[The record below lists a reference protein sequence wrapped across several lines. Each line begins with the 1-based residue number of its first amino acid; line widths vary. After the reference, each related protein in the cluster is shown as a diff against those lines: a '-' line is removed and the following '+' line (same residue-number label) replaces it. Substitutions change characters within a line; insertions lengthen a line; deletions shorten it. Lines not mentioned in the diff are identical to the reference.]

1 MEAETSSGDPPTTEF
16 EDHICDRL
24 HISED
29 SPSRI
34 RTRVEVTPFSETVD
48 LQAKRASNNTACINM
63 KVDDWV
69 SEGTDKSER
78 LSRIA
83 HAHAHGCPEGQVGH
97 L

>member
-1 MEAETSSGDPPTTEF
+1 MEAETSSGDPTEF

-34 RTRVEVTPFSETVD
+34 RTRVEITPFSETVD
-48 LQAKRASNNTACINM
+48 LQAKRGSNNTACINM
-63 KVDDWV
+63 KVDDWT

-78 LSRIA
+78 LSRT
-83 HAHAHGCPEGQVGH
+83 AHGCPEGQVGH